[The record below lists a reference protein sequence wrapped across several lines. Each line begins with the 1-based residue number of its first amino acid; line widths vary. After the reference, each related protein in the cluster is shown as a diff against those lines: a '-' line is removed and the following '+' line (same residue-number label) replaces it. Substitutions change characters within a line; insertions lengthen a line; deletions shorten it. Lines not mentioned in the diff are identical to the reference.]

1 MITMKRFKIGKIST
15 DPVYSDPGQRPAKG
29 IPPSAMKESMIIPFC
44 CFLFLA
50 AAALGAKTY
59 SGFVVDKETEARVA
73 GVSVA
78 LSYSTEK
85 ATTDENGYFS
95 LSSQIV
101 VKGNCFH
108 SRGSDVVHWNNR
120 AHSFDLSSAP
130 LITSISLYDLK
141 GKRLFF
147 RKRPAGA
154 ATIDGTGLPASI
166 YVVRLATSDNTHTF
180 IRWAQTGGNASFLI
194 GNGKKVNPLS
204 KRRDIDS
211 ALVFEKQGYQT
222 KQVGIFSD
230 STYTSMVVKMKPAIG
245 DHVFAE
251 DTVRTY
257 HLTLT
262 ADAMA
267 RLLDYSKLVPEAYT
281 VNSEIVPARLTFE
294 GRALDSVG
302 IRFRGDQSLW
312 DCVADGKKKTG
323 LSYPQFGFGNGDG
336 CAKFSMKFDFNRY
349 KEEQRLYGL
358 KALNFRSMSFD
369 PTKMHEKLAFSLFH
383 DMGIAAPRVAYAKL
397 FVNDS
402 LWGLF
407 CVVEEIDGRFTKSRY
422 PESGDGNLYKE
433 IWPEAPVTDYNM
445 KKALATNNDAEDTID
460 ISDFRALRDAVKA
473 STTDSAAFTEKM
485 KPLVD
490 IPHLVRY
497 LAVDRGIMNFDG
509 IMAAYAWNGG
519 HTRHNYFWYHDDETG
534 LFRLIPW
541 DMDKVFIYPE
551 PNFWTNNQPNGRNMV
566 PNWNVVNTSYSN
578 IQCTFD
584 PGSASDGYMVEP
596 IDKDP
601 FLRLLRNATWNDFG
615 RQSRVFLDSFFV
627 ETKITERLGKWR
639 TLLAG
644 AVGEDPTIDSAEWS
658 IMVDSLSH
666 TIPLMR
672 KNLEMM
678 IDTLIVK

>member
-1 MITMKRFKIGKIST
+1 MKFVHNNPRRHS
-15 DPVYSDPGQRPAKG
+15 VNG
-29 IPPSAMKESMIIPFC
+29 ICLSAMNVPIIIPFC

-50 AAALGAKTY
+50 NTPIEAKTY
-59 SGFVVDKETEARVA
+59 SGLVVDKETEARVA
-73 GVSVA
+73 GVSVT
-78 LSYSTEK
+78 LSNSGGK
-85 ATTDENGYFS
+85 ATTDQNGQFS
-95 LSSQIV
+95 ISSEIIV
-101 VKGNCFH
+101 KEHCFW
-108 SRGSDVVHWNNR
+108 SRGSDIVHWNNT
-120 AHSFDLSSAP
+120 AHAVDLTSAP
-130 LITSISLYDLK
+130 LVTSIALYDLK
-141 GKRLFF
+141 GKRLLFKE
-147 RKRPAGA
+147 RAAGA
-154 ATIDGTGLPASI
+154 TTIALAGLPANI
-166 YVVRLATSDNTHTF
+166 YVLCITTSDN
-180 IRWAQTGGNASFLI
+180 IPASSRWAHMGGNVSFAI
-194 GNGKKVNPLS
+194 GDGNRVNALS

-222 KQVGIFSD
+222 KQVDVESD
-230 STYTSMVVKMKPAIG
+230 STYTSMVVKMKPEIG
-245 DHVFAE
+245 YHIFNE

-257 HLTLT
+257 YLNLT

-281 VNSEIVPARLTFE
+281 VNSEIVPARLTIE
-294 GRALDSVG
+294 GRTLDSVG

-312 DCVADGKKKTG
+312 DCVSGGKRKTG

-349 KEEQRLYGL
+349 NEEQRLYGL

-422 PESGDGNLYKE
+422 PGSGDGNLYKE
-433 IWPEAPVTDYNM
+433 IWPETQVTDYNIQ
-445 KKALATNNDAEDTID
+445 KALATNNGAEDTID
-460 ISDFRALRDAVKA
+460 ISDFKAVRDAVKA
-473 STTDSAAFTEKM
+473 STTDSTAFPEKM

-490 IPHLVRY
+490 IPHLIRY

-519 HTRHNYFWYHDDETG
+519 HTRHNYFWYHDDESG
-534 LFRLIPW
+534 LFKLIPW

-551 PNFWTNNQPNGRNMV
+551 PNFWTNNQPNGNNKV

-578 IQCTFD
+578 IRCTFD
-584 PGSASDGYMVEP
+584 PGSTSDSYMVEP

-601 FLRLLRNATWNDFG
+601 FLRLLRNATWKDFG
-615 RQSRVFLDSFFV
+615 TQSRVFLDSFFV
-627 ETKITERLGKWR
+627 ETKIDERLGKWR
-639 TLLAG
+639 TLLATT
-644 AVGEDPTIDSAEWS
+644 VGEDPTIDSTEWT

-678 IDTLIVK
+678 IDTLIVR